1 MAGIQTRLS
10 SQLQQQ
16 FALRV
21 DISAEE
27 RREVEL
33 TLANPSDDRYRLF
46 TMWHVDHL
54 IKVDALSAP
63 LAIGTSDD
71 FHPVW
76 TPRGRTEFVTESEPH
91 ITYAEVGR
99 R

>member
-21 DISAEE
+21 EISAEE
-27 RREVEL
+27 KREVEL

-46 TMWHVDHL
+46 AMWHVDHL
-54 IKVDALSAP
+54 NKGRCSFRSA
-63 LAIGTSDD
+63 GNRN
-71 FHPVW
+71 F
-76 TPRGRTEFVTESEPH
+76 G
-91 ITYAEVGR
+91 
-99 R
+99 